1 MQIPDCLAYMS
12 TFIFCHISAFILS
25 WRLTLAAIALSIM
38 FIVPGLVLGKIM
50 MGLIMQM
57 IESYGVAGGIAEQA
71 ISSIRTVYSYV
82 GEQETL
88 NRFSSALQT
97 TLEFGIKQGLVK
109 GILLGSMGIIDVG
122 WGFQAWV
129 GTYLVT
135 QQHEQGGH
143 VFIAGFNVL
152 MGGL

>member
-1 MQIPDCLAYMS
+1 M
-12 TFIFCHISAFILS
+12 
-25 WRLTLAAIALSIM
+25 AAIALSIM

-57 IESYGVAGGIAEQA
+57 IESYGVAGGIAELA

-97 TLEFGIKQGLVK
+97 TLEFGI
-109 GILLGSMGIIDVG
+109 
-122 WGFQAWV
+122 W
-129 GTYLVT
+129 
-135 QQHEQGGH
+135 
-143 VFIAGFNVL
+143 N
-152 MGGL
+152 